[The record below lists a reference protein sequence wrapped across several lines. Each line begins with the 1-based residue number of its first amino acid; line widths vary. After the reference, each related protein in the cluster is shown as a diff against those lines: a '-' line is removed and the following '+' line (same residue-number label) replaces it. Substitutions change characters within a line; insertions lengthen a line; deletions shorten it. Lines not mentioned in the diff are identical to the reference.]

1 MLPEIKKILYAT
13 DLSENSRHAFS
24 YAAAIADKFNSKIT
38 ILHVF
43 GDLSTT
49 SAGIIRDYL
58 GEERWVAIRQERA
71 GEFKEII
78 QRRLDDFCKDMTAE
92 LAACP
97 LEVEKSLVREGN
109 PAMEIV
115 SEAMEGNYDMVVL
128 GTHGH
133 GILAD
138 TLIGGTARRV
148 VRRCKKPV
156 TVVRL
161 PEQSD

>member
-1 MLPEIKKILYAT
+1 
-13 DLSENSRHAFS
+13 
-24 YAAAIADKFNSKIT
+24 
-38 ILHVF
+38 
-43 GDLSTT
+43 
-49 SAGIIRDYL
+49 
-58 GEERWVAIRQERA
+58 
-71 GEFKEII
+71 
-78 QRRLDDFCKDMTAE
+78 
-92 LAACP
+92 
-97 LEVEKSLVREGN
+97 
-109 PAMEIV
+109 
-115 SEAMEGNYDMVVL
+115 MVVL